1 MNDDDD
7 DGPNGPDAP
16 AHDSLDLTQA
26 VSRARSGYRKDV
38 AALIALLGDGELYVP
53 LARSVQG
60 VPTGERVEIESELS
74 LVPHMLVDEAGKL
87 YCALFTRPELI
98 EQVADRLDWSTDGEE
113 LEYCS
118 VPANLALDM
127 ALDVI
132 DEQNV
137 LGLVI
142 NPTHDGELVLRREE
156 LGNIARG
163 RAVPLVGYVS
173 GIAQIEGEASLV
185 AEAGDP
191 PPQALVEALET
202 ALVGETEV
210 AGYHLERTFNPERD
224 LEPHLTLTLKTR
236 RADLDHET
244 ISHRIASAIEDEL
257 PPPGYIDIVFEPLS

>member
-1 MNDDDD
+1 MSEDD

-16 AHDSLDLTQA
+16 QQDSQDLTLA
-26 VSRARSGYRKDV
+26 VSRARSGYRKDI
-38 AALIALLGDGELYVP
+38 AKLIELLAHGELYVP
-53 LARSVQG
+53 LARGVEG
-60 VPTGERVEIESELS
+60 VPTGERVEIEDELS
-74 LVPHMLVDEAGKL
+74 LVPHMLVDEQGKL
-87 YCALFTRPELI
+87 YCALFTRPDLI
-98 EQVADRLDWSTDGEE
+98 EVVADELDWSTEGEE

-118 VPANLALDM
+118 VPASLALDM

-142 NPTHDGELVLRREE
+142 NPTHDSELVLRREE

-173 GIAQIEGEASLV
+173 GISEAQGQRTLV
-185 AEAGDP
+185 AEAGASP
-191 PPQALVEALET
+191 PRALVDALET
-202 ALVGETEV
+202 ALSDESEV
-210 AGYHLERTFNPERD
+210 AGYRLERTFNPERD

-236 RADLDHET
+236 RTDLDHET
-244 ISHRIASAIEDEL
+244 ISRRIASAIEDEL